1 MSKIGDLTVGISV
14 KRCEE
19 CEYKNRD
26 IRDNLLVTAGVRA
39 ADMDHDCENDYRDRS
54 AERYIKSVGFE
65 SIEKLSEF
73 GDYRTYLTYDTR
85 TNVEYIVT
93 FGNGSN
99 GFCPYYDK
107 DGNVVIYGGK

>member
-1 MSKIGDLTVGISV
+1 MKRFIAFLLILVIVFSCVG
-14 KRCEE
+14 CTE
-19 CEYKNRD
+19 
-26 IRDNLLVTAGVRA
+26 
-39 ADMDHDCENDYRDRS
+39 HDCEKDYRDRS

-99 GFCPYYDK
+99 GFCPYYGK
-107 DGNVVIYGGK
+107 DGNVIIYGGK